1 MKIGII
7 NGSPRGKKSNSEI
20 LINYLY
26 SLLEGHKIN
35 KYYSFFNKIDSE
47 IKSEIHNTDALIFA
61 FPLYVDSI
69 PSHLLDT
76 IVKFEEEK
84 IINSKTKIYC
94 IVNNGFFEGKQ
105 NQLAILQMK
114 NWCKKIGAE
123 WGQGVGIGAGEILSY
138 LEKVPLG
145 KGPLKNLGK
154 ALNQLSNNI
163 KTLNSDNEI
172 YINPN
177 WSRLLYWI
185 QGTISWIIKARKN
198 KLKMKELFGKAI

>member
-47 IKSEIHNTDALIFA
+47 IKSEIHNTVALIFV

-114 NWCKKIGAE
+114 NWCQKTGAE
-123 WGQGVGIGAGEILSY
+123 WGQGIGIGAGEILSY
-138 LEKVPLG
+138 VEKVPLG

-154 ALNQLSNNI
+154 VLEQFSNNI
-163 KTLNSDNEI
+163 NTLNSGNEI

-198 KLKMKELFGKAI
+198 KLKIKELFGKVI

>member
-47 IKSEIHNTDALIFA
+47 IKSEIHNADALIFA

-69 PSHLLDT
+69 PSHLLET

-94 IVNNGFFEGKQ
+94 VVNNGFFEGKQ

-185 QGTISWIIKARKN
+185 QGTISWIIKARRN
-198 KLKMKELFGKAI
+198 GLKIRDLFRKI

>member
-7 NGSPRGKKSNSEI
+7 NGSPRGGKSNSEI
-20 LINYLY
+20 LIKYLC

-35 KYYSFFNKIDSE
+35 KYYSFFSKIDSE
-47 IKSEIHNTDALIFA
+47 IKSEIHNADVLIFV

-105 NQLAILQMK
+105 NRLAILQMK
-114 NWCKKIGAE
+114 NWCQKTGAE
-123 WGQGVGIGAGEILSY
+123 WGQGIGIGAGEILSY
-138 LEKVPLG
+138 VEKVPLG

-154 ALNQLSNNI
+154 VLEQFTNNI
-163 KTLNSDNEI
+163 KTLKSGNEI
-172 YINPN
+172 YVNPN

-198 KLKMKELFGKAI
+198 KLKIKDLIGKVI

>member
-1 MKIGII
+1 MKIVII

-20 LINYLY
+20 LIKYLC
-26 SLLEGHKIN
+26 SLLEEHQIN
-35 KYYSFFNKIDSE
+35 KYYLFSSKIDSE
-47 IKSEIHNTDALIFA
+47 IKSEIHNADVLIFS
-61 FPLYVDSI
+61 FPLYIDSI
-69 PSHLLDT
+69 PSSLLD
-76 IVKFEEEK
+76 ILLKFEEEK
-84 IINSKTKIYC
+84 IVNSKTKIYC

-114 NWCKKIGAE
+114 NWCEKIGAE

-154 ALNQLSNNI
+154 VLNLFSGNI
-163 KTLNSDNEI
+163 KALKSDSEI

-177 WSRLLYWI
+177 WSRMLYWI
-185 QGTISWIIKARKN
+185 QGSVAWIIKSRKN
-198 KLKMKELFGKAI
+198 GLKIRDLFRKI

>member
-20 LINYLY
+20 LIKYLC

-35 KYYSFFNKIDSE
+35 KYYSFSSKINSE
-47 IKSEIHNTDALIFA
+47 IKSEIHNADVLIFV

-177 WSRLLYWI
+177 WSRMLYWI
-185 QGTISWIIKARKN
+185 QGSVVWIIKSRKN
-198 KLKMKELFGKAI
+198 GLKIRDLFRKI